1 MDALS
6 GDVEE
11 AVPPGLVQRERHHRM
26 ILLDDLMVQK
36 VIEIVTKDGRK
47 DRIVRFWL
55 TFKKHVNH
63 SCTESTVE
71 EDG

>member
-26 ILLDDLMVQK
+26 ILLDNLMVQK
-36 VIEIVTKDGRK
+36 VIEIVTKDGRE
-47 DRIVRFWL
+47 W
-55 TFKKHVNH
+55 
-63 SCTESTVE
+63 
-71 EDG
+71 

>member
-11 AVPPGLVQRERHHRM
+11 AVPPAFVQRERHHRM

-36 VIEIVTKDGRK
+36 VIEIVTKDGRE
-47 DRIVRFWL
+47 W
-55 TFKKHVNH
+55 
-63 SCTESTVE
+63 
-71 EDG
+71 